1 MERPAFL
8 SDSHNSGYP
17 VTLVSVTSR
26 VHKFQY
32 KVHMVVLSCHLNTQN
47 TEAGE
52 LQV

>member
-1 MERPAFL
+1 MERTAYL
-8 SDSHNSGYP
+8 SGSHNSGYP

-32 KVHMVVLSCHLNTQN
+32 KVYTVVLSCHLNTEN